1 MSEDFDREDDL
12 QFFAHPY
19 LIKPEYTDD
28 ELREMDVLW
37 QDADS
42 CVSSITYMHH
52 STLINVPKTD
62 RKEKKLLN
70 KVVVFVFFVH
80 KKYSCNFIK
89 LGLNH

>member
-1 MSEDFDREDDL
+1 MHKTVLINMSEDFDREDDL

-42 CVSSITYMHH
+42 CVSSITTCIIVL
-52 STLINVPKTD
+52 S
-62 RKEKKLLN
+62 
-70 KVVVFVFFVH
+70 
-80 KKYSCNFIK
+80 
-89 LGLNH
+89 